1 MRIAKFDDSEPQ
13 RCEDMEGIVT
23 PEIGPK
29 SFGSFEKQATG
40 ARCSK
45 VPKTLRARKAI
56 RKTPTRLFRK
66 AGLFICCK
74 GDKN

>member
-1 MRIAKFDDSEPQ
+1 MRNAKFDDSEPQ

-40 ARCSK
+40 QSFPQSLCWPHSL
-45 VPKTLRARKAI
+45 TS
-56 RKTPTRLFRK
+56 
-66 AGLFICCK
+66 G
-74 GDKN
+74 